1 MIHSRSYGVG
11 VSLLNLKM
19 CTIHIKQ
26 LLHYFAS
33 NLFSEFYSWCRVAK
47 SAQNAGGPQV
57 ISSLSLADD
66 EIIID
71 VDGTVPTQPVLQHI
85 GMSAWPGN
93 L

>member
-1 MIHSRSYGVG
+1 MYSY
-11 VSLLNLKM
+11 L
-19 CTIHIKQ
+19 
-26 LLHYFAS
+26 
-33 NLFSEFYSWCRVAK
+33 WCRVTK
-47 SAQNAGGPQV
+47 FVQNAVGPQV
-57 ISSLSLADD
+57 ISNLSLAED

>member
-1 MIHSRSYGVG
+1 MEAYEKCGNLVDSY
-11 VSLLNLKM
+11 L
-19 CTIHIKQ
+19 
-26 LLHYFAS
+26 
-33 NLFSEFYSWCRVAK
+33 WCRVAK
-47 SAQNAGGPQV
+47 SAQNAVGPQV
-57 ISSLSLADD
+57 ISTLSLADD